1 MRYSPRLTLFSGLG
15 IVLALGLNACAPS
28 KISQCNSVIEV
39 ANGAAMEA
47 NDLTNGGQTEDQQA
61 MLQAA
66 DAIEQAAQEMEAL
79 ELSDRQLKT
88 YQAGFIQMYRDTAKA
103 TRDYIEAKSNQDRPA
118 AEAAVAN
125 LKRAT
130 QPEEE
135 LVQSINTYCTGTV
148 APPSSPAASPP

>member
-1 MRYSPRLTLFSGLG
+1 MQYLPHLRGLG
-15 IVLALGLNACAPS
+15 WFGVLVAVSLSACAPN
-28 KISQCNSVIEV
+28 KVSQCNSVIEL
-39 ANGAAMEA
+39 ANGAASQA
-47 NDLTNGGQTEDQQA
+47 NELTDGGQTEDQQA

-79 ELSDRQLKT
+79 ELSDRQLQT

-103 TRDYIEAKSNQDRPA
+103 TRDYIEAANSQDRPA

-130 QPEEE
+130 LPEDE
-135 LVQSINTYCTGTV
+135 LVQSINTYCTGSAT
-148 APPSSPAASPP
+148 PESPAATP